1 MSRLNR
7 EQVLSAISPDL
18 PDDALLNETQV
29 AAFLGFSTD
38 TLRRLEDP
46 PKRIQLSKRRFGWR
60 LGEIRRWLKAKEA
73 AA

>member
-7 EQVLSAISPDL
+7 AQVLSAISSNL
-18 PDDALLNETQV
+18 PNDALLNETQV
-29 AAFLGFSTD
+29 AASLGFSTD